1 MSAHKSVIS
10 WYGGKA
16 KMAKQIINL
25 MPRHKVYVEV
35 FGGGGHIILNK
46 KRVPLEVY
54 NDVNSGLISLFRT
67 IRNKNHF
74 KRFQEL
80 LQLTPY
86 SREEFEYAKARW
98 EHGLIDNSKEM
109 EDLKVRLENG
119 ELSEEEFETLWSNLH
134 DDRFK
139 RMHYKIKEKFA
150 ELENLKNKGLITEEE
165 YRARWDEIEE
175 IRIEDQIER
184 ARMFY
189 VLCMQSF
196 SAGLESWKSDK
207 SAGNGKLN
215 PTLRRY
221 LNGID
226 KNLAW
231 AVERFRTIQIENH
244 SFEYILDRYDSPDTL
259 FYLDPPY
266 IHSTRGKADEEVLTK
281 KDGETQEEFDERIK
295 NHRVKYDY
303 HHELTDD
310 MHVLLV
316 DKLLKIKG
324 KFIMSGYDHP
334 IYDRLNDGK
343 NFFKVKLDDFA
354 KACQATEKG
363 GKKDIGEEFLW
374 INFKPGE

>member
-1 MSAHKSVIS
+1 MMPMHKT
-10 WYGGKA
+10 
-16 KMAKQIINL
+16 
-25 MPRHKVYVEV
+25 YVEV

-67 IRNKNHF
+67 IRDKKTF
-74 KRFQEL
+74 TRFQEL

-98 EHGLIDNSKEM
+98 EHSLIDNSKEM
-109 EDLKVRLENG
+109 EDLKTRLENG
-119 ELSEEEFETLWSNLH
+119 ELTEEDFEPLWASLN

-139 RMHYKIKEKFA
+139 RMHYKIKARFA
-150 ELENLKNKGLITEEE
+150 ELEQLKSKGEITEEE
-165 YRARWDEIEE
+165 YRTKWDELEE

-196 SAGLESWKSDK
+196 SAGLESWKSDRTPGTGK
-207 SAGNGKLN
+207 INGA
-215 PTLRRY
+215 LRRY

-226 KNLAW
+226 ENLAW

-244 SFEYILDRYDSPDTL
+244 SFEYIIDRYDSPDTL

-266 IHSTRGKADEEVLTK
+266 IHSTRGKADDIVKE
-281 KDGETQEEFDERIK
+281 DDETQEEFDA
-295 NHRVKYDY
+295 RVVNNREKSDY

-310 MHVLLV
+310 MHVQLV
-316 DKLLKIKG
+316 NQLLKVKG

-334 IYDRLNDGK
+334 IYDRLDDGEK
-343 NFFKVKLDDFA
+343 FFKVKLDDFA

-363 GKKDIGEEFLW
+363 AKKDIGEEFLW
-374 INFKPGE
+374 INFKIGE